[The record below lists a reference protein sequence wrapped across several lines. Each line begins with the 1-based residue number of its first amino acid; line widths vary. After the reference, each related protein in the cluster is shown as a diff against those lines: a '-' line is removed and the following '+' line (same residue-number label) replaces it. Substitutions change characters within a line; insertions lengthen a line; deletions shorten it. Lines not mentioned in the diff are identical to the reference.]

1 MRAVLALIDR
11 VRRDER
17 GISLVELIVA
27 MTLSVIVL
35 AVAGAFLVSSQNAS
49 VTAQAVNMNTR
60 SASAAMN
67 EMTRI
72 MRSATNNPVA
82 TGDDSQYAFQYA
94 SATNVRFF
102 SYVNTTS
109 TVTQPVQ
116 VQLGLDPA
124 RGTITETKWTGTAV
138 KYTDYFAFPLSTQA
152 TLTAAPA
159 STRTLANGVVSA
171 SVFQFSDASGAVLGS
186 PTVPLS
192 ATDLAKVRRVSISV
206 TTGTSPT
213 DPRATTLQN
222 SVSLA
227 NL

>member
-138 KYTDYFAFPLSTQA
+138 QYTDYFAFPLSTQA